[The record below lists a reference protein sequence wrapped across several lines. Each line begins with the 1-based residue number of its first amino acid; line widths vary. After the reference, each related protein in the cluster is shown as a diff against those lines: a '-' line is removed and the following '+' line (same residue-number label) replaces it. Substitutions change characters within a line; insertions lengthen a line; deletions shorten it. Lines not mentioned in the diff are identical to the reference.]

1 MCAGESRRLWTDG
14 DWRDDMRQW
23 AATWQ
28 RRPGLEWS
36 AAALMRLPEEPARA
50 AVEGLQ
56 TNQVALLVCGGGGY
70 AAVSGCLRRCYPL
83 VRRGGIVLV
92 EEYYKHGGSRRATD
106 ELLARH
112 SMGRRAAAAVPTY
125 AVGEQTRPRFGFSQQ
140 VRPAEA
146 LSFAEV
152 GRLQVLAANVSDET
166 HPLLQRSD
174 RCCNAE
180 RMDDTRC
187 CRPHAMLWQVP

>member
-1 MCAGESRRLWTDG
+1 M
-14 DWRDDMRQW
+14 
-23 AATWQ
+23 
-28 RRPGLEWS
+28 
-36 AAALMRLPEEPARA
+36 
-50 AVEGLQ
+50 
-56 TNQVALLVCGGGGY
+56 
-70 AAVSGCLRRCYPL
+70 SGCLRRCYPL

-152 GRLQVLAANVSDET
+152 GRLQAPACVGHTRGPGSGRAAP
-166 HPLLQRSD
+166 H
-174 RCCNAE
+174 
-180 RMDDTRC
+180 
-187 CRPHAMLWQVP
+187 RPPARPPPTARGEAPSPSRTATL